1 MKVIHCPVCDEPCG
15 KEYPADQTDPG
26 FREGIGENFTTSEGV
41 WHCSE
46 FCLDHAKGQRFD
58 LVRVDSSDDHHDHIM
73 ERCDTGEWIRYD
85 DAADLIRKAK
95 LDTVRALIPEV
106 QRCAYAEC
114 ILPHGHRGS
123 CKTERDRQ
131 RELEPNSPL
140 PKFDNVSCSQC
151 QRSFGPGDHGFSHC
165 ENHKGMA
172 GTR

>member
-1 MKVIHCPVCDEPCG
+1 MNIPVRYDLVKINCGYDGHDHVMEPC
-15 KEYPADQTDPG
+15 ED
-26 FREGIGENFTTSEGV
+26 
-41 WHCSE
+41 
-46 FCLDHAKGQRFD
+46 
-58 LVRVDSSDDHHDHIM
+58 
-73 ERCDTGEWIRYD
+73 GEWVRWEEADIAIRD
-85 DAADLIRKAK
+85 AK

-165 ENHKGMA
+165 ENHKGMV